1 SGVHQPEHA
10 GRRRCNRDQL
20 DQYGRAQRR
29 HRYSRHLQRTDG
41 RAALRQPGGPLR
53 SAEARIRRQHL
64 EAAEYLRHLAHQ
76 PDQDHRAGQ
85 DPRGHRR
92 LDRRNRQLRH
102 PAEDPQRR
110 AGHEVQA
117 HYRIQHDRSPPRRRA
132 RRGRRHLRPVL
143 FDAEGLQSR
152 LDRQQADQRA
162 AADRRQGS
170 GRPRERAAP
179 DRPHPQSRGQEGHRA
194 HLLSGGDRPP
204 IRDAAGHPEGDG
216 HDHPPR
222 VRRDAQGSEP
232 ACRSR
237 EDHARSRSGQWRGH
251 GAAVGPRLCNAQTA
265 RAARDRARRQRG
277 AMKGG
282 ARPRSPRSPARSCGA
297 GGAVGAVM
305 LLVTAGGVAA
315 QTDFYRGKQIRMVIG
330 SGAGGGYDVYAR
342 FLARHLP
349 RQIPGNPTIVT
360 QNKPA
365 ASGLAATNSGH
376 SDAAA
381 GRAATNWAY
390 WEAAPRDG
398 SVILATYN
406 ALLDDPLYGS
416 AVARF
421 DPLRFEAIGSIA
433 KQQTVCATWHASPI
447 KTIAD
452 AKQQEVTVSATGS
465 SGDRATMPRLL
476 NALLGTK
483 FKVINGY
490 GTTESMLAV
499 ERGEVDGMCG
509 VSWSTLKVSNLDWVQ
524 NNRLNVMIQAGT
536 RPQAGLA
543 DVPLVI

>member
-1 SGVHQPEHA
+1 
-10 GRRRCNRDQL
+10 
-20 DQYGRAQRR
+20 
-29 HRYSRHLQRTDG
+29 
-41 RAALRQPGGPLR
+41 
-53 SAEARIRRQHL
+53 
-64 EAAEYLRHLAHQ
+64 
-76 PDQDHRAGQ
+76 
-85 DPRGHRR
+85 
-92 LDRRNRQLRH
+92 
-102 PAEDPQRR
+102 
-110 AGHEVQA
+110 
-117 HYRIQHDRSPPRRRA
+117 
-132 RRGRRHLRPVL
+132 
-143 FDAEGLQSR
+143 
-152 LDRQQADQRA
+152 
-162 AADRRQGS
+162 
-170 GRPRERAAP
+170 
-179 DRPHPQSRGQEGHRA
+179 
-194 HLLSGGDRPP
+194 
-204 IRDAAGHPEGDG
+204 
-216 HDHPPR
+216 
-222 VRRDAQGSEP
+222 
-232 ACRSR
+232 
-237 EDHARSRSGQWRGH
+237 
-251 GAAVGPRLCNAQTA
+251 
-265 RAARDRARRQRG
+265 
-277 AMKGG
+277 
-282 ARPRSPRSPARSCGA
+282 
-297 GGAVGAVM
+297 M

-360 QNKPA
+360 QNMPA
-365 ASGLAATNSGH
+365 ASGLAATN
-376 SDAAA
+376 
-381 GRAATNWAY
+381 WAY
-390 WEAAPRDG
+390 SEAAPRDG

-465 SGDRATMPRLL
+465 SGDRATMPRIL

-543 DVPLVI
+543 DVPLVIDLAANPDDRALIELLFFAQEMGRPFVMPPDTPKQMVNTIRQAFDATMKDPAFLAEAQKSLFDVDPLTGEEMERILQRAYATPKALIRRAAELNGSGG

>member
-1 SGVHQPEHA
+1 
-10 GRRRCNRDQL
+10 
-20 DQYGRAQRR
+20 
-29 HRYSRHLQRTDG
+29 
-41 RAALRQPGGPLR
+41 
-53 SAEARIRRQHL
+53 
-64 EAAEYLRHLAHQ
+64 
-76 PDQDHRAGQ
+76 
-85 DPRGHRR
+85 
-92 LDRRNRQLRH
+92 
-102 PAEDPQRR
+102 
-110 AGHEVQA
+110 
-117 HYRIQHDRSPPRRRA
+117 
-132 RRGRRHLRPVL
+132 
-143 FDAEGLQSR
+143 
-152 LDRQQADQRA
+152 
-162 AADRRQGS
+162 
-170 GRPRERAAP
+170 
-179 DRPHPQSRGQEGHRA
+179 
-194 HLLSGGDRPP
+194 
-204 IRDAAGHPEGDG
+204 
-216 HDHPPR
+216 
-222 VRRDAQGSEP
+222 
-232 ACRSR
+232 
-237 EDHARSRSGQWRGH
+237 
-251 GAAVGPRLCNAQTA
+251 
-265 RAARDRARRQRG
+265 
-277 AMKGG
+277 
-282 ARPRSPRSPARSCGA
+282 
-297 GGAVGAVM
+297 M
-305 LLVTAGGVAA
+305 LLVTAGGVAV

-360 QNKPA
+360 QNMPA
-365 ASGLAATNSGH
+365 ASGLAATN
-376 SDAAA
+376 
-381 GRAATNWAY
+381 WAY
-390 WEAAPRDG
+390 SEAAPRDG

-465 SGDRATMPRLL
+465 SGDRATMPRIL

-509 VSWSTLKVSNLDWVQ
+509 VSWSTLKVSNPDWVQ

-543 DVPLVI
+543 DVPLVIDLAANPDDRALIELLFFAQEMGRPFVMPPDTPKQMVNTIRQAFDATMKDPAFLAEAQKSLFDVDPLTGEEMERILQRAYATPKALIRRAAELNGSGG